1 MVPNLGSTPLILPI
15 DKIAIND
22 AMDLEMSWTRLSVLF
37 ISMHIRS
44 RSLGDNPGPHTSNCS
59 CKISLITIPV
69 TCQEG
74 PLEHRD
80 CTESLF
86 QSPPGFGQEIC

>member
-1 MVPNLGSTPLILPI
+1 MVPNLGSTPLTLPI

-37 ISMHIRS
+37 ISKHTRS
-44 RSLGDNPGPHTSNCS
+44 RSGDNPAPHTSNCS

-69 TCQEG
+69 TCQERA
-74 PLEHRD
+74 LEHRD

-86 QSPPGFGQEIC
+86 QSPSGFGQEIC